1 MHRYIRNHNA
11 VLQNQNDIP
20 RVSIFFGGPSSIIGL
35 KKFLF
40 FLQKLMVIYVYFYGL
55 CLKTEWILK
64 KVKNYKYFELSDT
77 SMLA

>member
-35 KKFLF
+35 KKKIF
-40 FLQKLMVIYVYFYGL
+40 FAEIDYDLRFIFDYL

-64 KVKNYKYFELSDT
+64 K
-77 SMLA
+77 